1 MVRRNDSQ
9 SKKDEEVKTMDKM
22 FELINSLNALTKAVT
37 ALTEKITSEYLNTF
51 ETIYDSEKDEPQ
63 EITAKEQPTPEQQTV
78 TFEELR
84 SRLSEISRNGHT
96 AEVKELLRKFG
107 ADKLSDVAESD
118 YTALLAE
125 AEVIANAG

>member
-1 MVRRNDSQ
+1 
-9 SKKDEEVKTMDKM
+9 MDKM

-51 ETIYDSEKDEPQ
+51 ETIYDPAKDEPQ
-63 EITAKEQPTPEQQTV
+63 EEAPKEQPTPELQTV
-78 TFEELR
+78 TFVELR
-84 SRLSEISRNGHT
+84 SRLSEVSRNGHT

-107 ADKLSDVAESD
+107 VDKLSDVAESD

>member
-37 ALTEKITSEYLNTF
+37 ALTEKITSEY
-51 ETIYDSEKDEPQ
+51 DSEKDEPQ

-78 TFEELR
+78 TFVELR

>member
-1 MVRRNDSQ
+1 
-9 SKKDEEVKTMDKM
+9 MDKM

-51 ETIYDSEKDEPQ
+51 ETIYDSEKDEPK
-63 EITAKEQPTPEQQTV
+63 EESKEQPTPEQQTV
-78 TFEELR
+78 TFVELR
-84 SRLSEISRNGHT
+84 SCLSEISRNGHT

-125 AEVIANAG
+125 AKVIANAG